1 MAGRQS
7 YQFGE
12 FLLDDGERRV
22 SRPMQLAPKT
32 YEVLVALLRRAGG
45 LVMKQEW
52 HAQVWPEARVEEG
65 ILAVH
70 LSALRRALDGQDNTP
85 YIETVSRSAYRFTV
99 PVIERNSAELPTAEI
114 AELCKRGHAHL
125 RAASMYEVPKAL
137 AAFRAAIALDPTDA
151 PHMPGW
157 ACLLCTG
164 TVSNAAILRRL
175 CRGEGLRAPG
185 FGYRSRLVR
194 NSTRSGRH
202 PFSGLSVG
210 CGTR

>member
-45 LVMKQEW
+45 LVMKQEL

-70 LSALRRALDGQDNTP
+70 VSALRRALDGQDNTP

-151 PHMPGW
+151 PAHAGLGLLVVHRHSFECCHSPTLMP
-157 ACLLCTG
+157 
-164 TVSNAAILRRL
+164 RR
-175 CRGEGLRAPG
+175 RPP
-185 FGYRSRLVR
+185 
-194 NSTRSGRH
+194 RSGLWLSI
-202 PFSGLSVG
+202 PFGPKTQRVPAA
-210 CGTR
+210 TPFRD